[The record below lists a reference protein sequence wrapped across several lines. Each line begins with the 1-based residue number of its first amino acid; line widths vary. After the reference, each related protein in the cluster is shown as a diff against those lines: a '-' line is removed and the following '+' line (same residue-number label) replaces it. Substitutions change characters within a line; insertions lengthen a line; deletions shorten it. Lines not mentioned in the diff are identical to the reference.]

1 MKLKETF
8 SLIRLGDKLA
18 KGLFILTLLCSF
30 LTATQP
36 FINIVF
42 GALILDGL
50 VSSLSFRSLMLWY
63 VVPMV
68 GFNLVLTVLRDFL
81 KSKIDSRTDR
91 LDTAVKDE
99 IAKKCMVMDYEQLER
114 TEYHQ
119 KLQVAL
125 DGSNGSGGFPILY
138 FYISTVLTGS
148 IAFIYSVVLI
158 VRMFFITSSGEGS
171 GFFYSPWSYVLLI
184 AANAIGVA
192 LMILIGKLSAKDQYL
207 FYQMNVQNNR
217 EGGALM
223 PLYFDH
229 RFIKDIKLFALKELL
244 HKKLS
249 VYNQKC
255 ENTYGKMLKKGGM
268 YAGLSD
274 AALQIGV
281 IVSYIF
287 IGVKAILGL
296 ISVGSII
303 SMVGAITQFN
313 ASFVSTMNSV
323 TYIRLQTSYLKNFT
337 DFLAIPSEKYNGTLP
352 VEKRTDHKYEL
363 EFKDVS
369 FRYPNTENMILN
381 HVSFRFTIGE
391 KLAVVGKN
399 GAGKTTF
406 IKLLCRL
413 YDPTE
418 GEILLNGINIKKY
431 DYAEYLSI
439 FSVVFQDF
447 KLFAMS
453 VAENVAAG
461 KDYDEEKVRSSLDKA
476 GILPYVEKMPDGVR
490 TAIYKQNDDGI
501 EISGGEAQKIALAR
515 AIYKDSPIVI
525 LDEPT
530 SALDPISEYEVYSK
544 FNELV
549 GDKTSV
555 FISHR
560 MSSCRFCDKILVFD
574 AGRIVQSGSHERL
587 LEETD
592 GLYYKLWTAQ
602 EQYYKS

>member
-1 MKLKETF
+1 MKLKEIF
-8 SLIRLGDKLA
+8 SLVRLGDKLA
-18 KGLFILTLLCSF
+18 KGLLILTLLGSF
-30 LTATQP
+30 LTATKP

-50 VSSLSFRSLMLWY
+50 VSSLSFRSLIFWY
-63 VVPMV
+63 VVPMIV
-68 GFNLVLTVLRDFL
+68 SNLVLTVLGDL
-81 KSKIDSRTDR
+81 LSSKIDSKTGR

-119 KLQVAL
+119 RLQAAL
-125 DGSNGSGGFPILY
+125 DGSNGSGGFPTLY
-138 FYISTVLTGS
+138 RYIGAVLSGS
-148 IAFIYSVVLI
+148 IALIYSVVLI
-158 VRMFFITSSGEGS
+158 VRMFLITSSEKGS

-184 AANAIGVA
+184 VANAIGIA
-192 LMILIGKLSAKDQYL
+192 LMILIGKISAKDQYR
-207 FYQMNVQNNR
+207 FYQMNVQANR

-223 PLYFDH
+223 NLCIDYHFV
-229 RFIKDIKLFALKELL
+229 KDIKLFALNQLF

-249 VYNQKC
+249 AFHKTC
-255 ENTYGKMLKKGGM
+255 EGSLGKMQKKGGI
-268 YAGLSD
+268 YTGLSN

-281 IVSYIF
+281 IVSYVF
-287 IGVKAILGL
+287 VGVKAILGL
-296 ISVGSII
+296 ISAGSII

-313 ASFVSTMNSV
+313 ASFVSIINSV
-323 TYIRLQTSYLKNFT
+323 TYIRLQTSYLKHFT

-352 VEKRTDHKYEL
+352 VEKRTDCRYEL

-381 HVSFRFTIGE
+381 HVSFRFTVGE
-391 KLAVVGKN
+391 KLAVVGRN

-431 DYAEYLSI
+431 DYAEYLNV

-476 GILPYVEKMPDGVR
+476 GILPYVDKMPDGVR

-530 SALDPISEYEVYSK
+530 SALDPIGEYEVYSK

-549 GDKTSV
+549 GEKTSV

-574 AGRIVQSGSHERL
+574 AGRIVQSGTHERL

-592 GLYYKLWTAQ
+592 GLYYKLWSAQ
-602 EQYYKS
+602 EQYYQS